1 MKTLILT
8 LLAILLNIEFE
19 KASLV
24 RLQSNGIVGLSNT
37 WVATGDFCFS
47 SWNFEDS
54 NPDEKL
60 WHTCL
65 ATSNPNQN
73 CNLTT
78 AVYSIDNASIIFLKT
93 KTSVRLCSSIKT
105 TVQCRHKLKVFL
117 ITTFKNGTQVTTSLE
132 SIPTAPIPKSV
143 VSGDYFTHTGIIQ
156 LENMHN
162 VKTIQLI
169 FNAKQNCARLLV
181 VDLYYYN
188 CPVETDNLLSFVE
201 VRAPNKAT
209 GHVKLLGKCTDYSE
223 SVTNKEKTLTCYYNG
238 SYTVTGSCHCIKGYT
253 KVGVKCKD
261 CAEYEFKTKSGNEA
275 CLKCGNNTIRKLPPR
290 LSCPCLNGYYRE
302 NGKTQDFATGCYK
315 PPGKPL
321 HLTVSEVKSNSVYLT
336 WKAPIAG
343 SKPLDNYV
351 VDCSNCPKEHDQFP
365 LRTKQLYINITG
377 LGAFA
382 NYTFLIWNENL
393 VTNLTAKTNYSE
405 IKTRTGLGKPGMVRN
420 VEFVTNNDGSVT
432 FTWDR
437 PFVQGGPNPVYVF
450 QYDGE
455 PEITT
460 SPTFTIPTGTQD
472 KTYTVKIYTQVTFNG
487 KTMRSEEYSQSV
499 RVKGG
504 ISLTLAIGASIGVI
518 IFIVIVLI
526 LAFCYWRRT
535 HPSYLQ
541 VVRMEDGTVKLPG
554 RMFPG
559 GKLYVDPTT
568 YNDVDDAVQEFAYE
582 LDRKDVKIGKLLGGG
597 EFAEVYKGTLFR
609 NGKSLSVAIKT
620 LKAGA
625 SKRDRDDFLGEAAI
639 LGQFSDANVVS
650 LEGVILKDRPNII
663 VLEFMSNG
671 ALDKYL
677 QINDMQFTVLQLLGM
692 ARGVASG
699 MKYLSELGFIHRDL
713 AARNIL
719 VNEQK
724 VCKVSDFGMSR
735 EIKVDETYDTQGG
748 KIPVRW
754 TAPEAIQFKKFT
766 TASDVWSYGVLLWEI
781 MSYGERPYWDWGN
794 YDVLERLNAGYRLPP
809 PMSCPKVIHDFMLH
823 CWNKDRTKR
832 PKFGAARD
840 QLEKWIR
847 NPDLL
852 QEIASVIT
860 KTDENLD
867 YTVLQTINKWLEAI
881 GMSRYT
887 HNFIDQGFATPRQIL
902 DLTLEDLEAL
912 GIAPIGHRKKVYKA
926 IQNTKIQVE
935 ARHNSVSKRKEA
947 VNVSKNKPI

>member
-1 MKTLILT
+1 MKTLVLT
-8 LLAILLNIEFE
+8 LLVILLNIEFE
-19 KASLV
+19 KASIV
-24 RLQSNGIVGLSNT
+24 KLQFGGTVGLANT
-37 WVATGDFCFS
+37 WVPTGSCLS
-47 SWNFEDS
+47 SWTSELFKNQ
-54 NPDEKL
+54 KKAT
-60 WHTCL
+60 WRTCL
-65 ATSNPNQN
+65 ATSNQDQN

-78 AVYSIDNASIIFLKT
+78 AVYSINNANIIFLNT
-93 KTSVRLCSSIKT
+93 TISVRLCSTINKNLK
-105 TVQCRHKLKVFL
+105 CKHKVKVFL
-117 ITTFKNGTQVTTSLE
+117 IRTLKNGKKVTTLLE
-132 SIPTAPIPKSV
+132 LIPTAPIPKSV
-143 VSGDYFTHTGIIQ
+143 PSGDYFTHSDIIP
-156 LENMHN
+156 LPNMHN
-162 VKTIQLI
+162 VKTVELI
-169 FNAKQNCARLLV
+169 FNAEQNCARLTV
-181 VDLYYYN
+181 ADLYYYN
-188 CPVETDNLLSFVE
+188 CPVETDNLLSFIE
-201 VRAPNKAT
+201 VPAPNETT
-209 GHVKLLGKCTDYSE
+209 GHVKLSGKCTAYSE
-223 SVTNKEKTLTCYYNG
+223 SVTNKEKALTCYYNG

-275 CLKCGNNTIRKLPPR
+275 CLKCGNNTKLKLPPR

-302 NGKTQDFATGCYK
+302 NGKSQDFATDCYK

-336 WKAPIAG
+336 WKAPVAG

-382 NYTFLIWNENL
+382 NYTFVIWNENL
-393 VTNLTAKTNYSE
+393 VTNLTAKTIHSE
-405 IKTRTGLGKPGMVRN
+405 IKTRTGLGKPGLVRN
-420 VEFVTNNDGSVT
+420 VKFVTNNDGSVT
-432 FTWDR
+432 FSWNR
-437 PFVQGGPNPVYVF
+437 PFGQGGPNPVYVF

-455 PEITT
+455 PETT
-460 SPTFTIPTGTQD
+460 TIRTFTIPTGTQD

-541 VVRMEDGTVKLPG
+541 VVRMEDGTVRLPG

-568 YNDVDDAVQEFAYE
+568 YNDVDDAVQQFAYE

-597 EFAEVYKGTLFR
+597 EFAEVYKGTLLR

-639 LGQFSDANVVS
+639 LGQFSDANVVN
-650 LEGVILKDRPNII
+650 LEGVILKDHPNII
-663 VLEFMSNG
+663 VLELMSNG

-677 QINDMQFTVLQLLGM
+677 QINDMEFTVLQLLGM

-735 EIKVDETYDTQGG
+735 EIKVDETYVTRGG
-748 KIPVRW
+748 KIPFRW
-754 TAPEAIQFKKFT
+754 TAPEAIQFRKFT

-781 MSYGERPYWDWGN
+781 MSYGERPYWDWRN

-809 PMSCPKVIHDFMLH
+809 PTSCPKVIHDFMLH

-832 PKFGAARD
+832 PKFEAARD
-840 QLEKWIR
+840 QVEKWIR

-852 QEIASVIT
+852 QEIASVKT
-860 KTDENLD
+860 KTYENLV
-867 YTVLQTINKWLEAI
+867 YTVLETINEWLEAI

-902 DLTLEDLEAL
+902 DLTLDDLEAL
-912 GIAPIGHRKKVYKA
+912 GIAPIGHRKKVYEA

-935 ARHNSVSKRKEA
+935 VRHNNVSKRKEA
-947 VNVSKNKPI
+947 RNVSKNKLN